1 MRVAYGCVPRF
12 QQPLGSVIEN
22 GNDRPLPSGLNADL
36 MSALPFVVSD
46 PDAHDARSAYEKS
59 ALPETSPP
67 ISPSTAFRGSVGHK
81 RTLSRSDDSGDDGE
95 EGSEARKRPPG
106 IKRACN
112 ECRQQKLECKIDS
125 SFKRVG
131 KRSKNMEM
139 EKEIQELR
147 RQLANQQSS
156 PAASMPSVKAP
167 TSNAAS
173 PKISSVPSQLD
184 QYINSEQA
192 VNSLLDLR
200 SGLDGASHPR
210 SVNGYVRP
218 SRRLEGITLSQEQ
231 IQDLFHRFFALFHPF
246 MPLLE
251 PTKTADSYYD
261 SSPLLFWII
270 ISVAA
275 RHYSPDPSLLPSL
288 STPISHLLWATL
300 ADVPQSYIVVK
311 ALCILCTW
319 PLPISSTSKDP
330 TFMLNGLMMQV
341 AMQIG
346 LHRPSHAQDF
356 ARFKIEFRE
365 EELKDR
371 VKTWVACNMV
381 SQR

>member
-1 MRVAYGCVPRF
+1 
-12 QQPLGSVIEN
+12 
-22 GNDRPLPSGLNADL
+22 
-36 MSALPFVVSD
+36 
-46 PDAHDARSAYEKS
+46 
-59 ALPETSPP
+59 
-67 ISPSTAFRGSVGHK
+67 
-81 RTLSRSDDSGDDGE
+81 
-95 EGSEARKRPPG
+95 
-106 IKRACN
+106 
-112 ECRQQKLECKIDS
+112 
-125 SFKRVG
+125 
-131 KRSKNMEM
+131 
-139 EKEIQELR
+139 
-147 RQLANQQSS
+147 
-156 PAASMPSVKAP
+156 
-167 TSNAAS
+167 
-173 PKISSVPSQLD
+173 
-184 QYINSEQA
+184 
-192 VNSLLDLR
+192 
-200 SGLDGASHPR
+200 
-210 SVNGYVRP
+210 
-218 SRRLEGITLSQEQ
+218 
-231 IQDLFHRFFALFHPF
+231 

-251 PTKTADSYYD
+251 PAKTPDSYYD

-288 STPISHLLWATL
+288 STPISHLLWANL

-330 TFMLNGLMMQV
+330 TFMLHGLMMQI

-356 ARFKIEFRE
+356 ARFKVEFRE